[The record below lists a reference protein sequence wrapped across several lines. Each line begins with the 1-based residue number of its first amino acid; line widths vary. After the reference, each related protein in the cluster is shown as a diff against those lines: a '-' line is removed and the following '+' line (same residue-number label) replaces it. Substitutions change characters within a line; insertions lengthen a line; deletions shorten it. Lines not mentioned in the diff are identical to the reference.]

1 MRGGK
6 RVGAGRKEGS
16 RNKKSVE
23 LEELMQDK
31 FPDYDPVCAMAE
43 IANDKKLTPSLR
55 LSAHKEVAKY
65 RRHQL
70 KSIEVTGADGKDL
83 ITQTY
88 VLPDGTKI
96 KF

>member
-6 RVGAGRKEGS
+6 REGAGRKEGS

-43 IANDKKLTPSLR
+43 IANDKKVNISLR
-55 LSAHKEVAKY
+55 LAAHKEVAKY
-65 RRHQL
+65 RRPQL
-70 KSIEVTGADGKDL
+70 KAIEVTGADGKDFV
-83 ITQTY
+83 ITGFDY
-88 VLPDGTKI
+88 ILPQ
-96 KF
+96 